1 MADKLIKSIVEH
13 GNLTEFSKLFKE
25 EVDNRIAVL
34 KADLT
39 TKIQAEFN
47 LEEAADVVGKSKD
60 GSDSKAQPKADDE
73 DEKGPDDEPDAD
85 EDEDDRKEKDVK
97 ESIPGMEGPHK
108 SPKGVTYYYD
118 PKEGMYYDPSMD
130 LYVTARS
137 LGIK

>member
-1 MADKLIKSIVEH
+1 MADKLIKSIVEN

-25 EVDNRIAVL
+25 EVDKRVAIL

-39 TKIQAEFN
+39 TKIQEEFN
-47 LEEAADVVGKSKD
+47 LKEEADVIGKSKD
-60 GSDSKAQPKADDE
+60 GTDSKPSPKSGDE
-73 DEKGPDDEPDAD
+73 KDKGPDDEPDAD
-85 EDEDDRKEKDVK
+85 EEEDDRKEKDVK
-97 ESIPGMEGPHK
+97 ESIPGMEGPFK

-130 LYVTARS
+130 LYVTAKS